1 MTIEEYVIGKL
12 KTALAL
18 PTPAVSVSGEVP
30 RTPPTVF
37 VTVEKTGSAVSDRI
51 RSATLVIQSWAGSQA
66 DASALNER
74 VKAAM
79 EALLAQ
85 PEVSRIH
92 CDTDYNFPDE
102 TTKHHRYAAVFD
114 VVHYL

>member
-1 MTIEEYVIGKL
+1 MTIEEYVIAKL
-12 KTALAL
+12 STALAT

-30 RTPPTVF
+30 PDRPAVF
-37 VTVEKTGSAVSDRI
+37 VTLEKTGSAETDRI
-51 RSATLVIQSWAGSQA
+51 RSATLVIDSWAGSRA
-66 DASALNER
+66 DACALNER

-79 EALLAQ
+79 EALRAE
-85 PEVSRIH
+85 PEIARVH
-92 CDTDYNFPDE
+92 CDTDYNFPDQ

>member
-1 MTIEEYVIGKL
+1 MTIEEYIIAKL
-12 KTALAL
+12 NTALAS
-18 PTPAVSVSGEVP
+18 PAPAVSVSGEVP
-30 RTPPTVF
+30 LSPPTVF

-79 EALLAQ
+79 EAMLDEPELAR
-85 PEVSRIH
+85 VH

-102 TTKHHRYAAVFD
+102 ATKHHRYAAVFD